1 MCVGWT
7 KVGILCRE
15 VRVGLFEKMRFEQ
28 TFEGSGHEEFSTCRG
43 QPVQA
48 PQGENMPEIVEK
60 KKKRV
65 DGESNTFNTWENR
78 RGDVGEVI

>member
-60 KKKRV
+60 KKKKELMVSLTHSTHGRI
-65 DGESNTFNTWENR
+65 EEEMSEK
-78 RGDVGEVI
+78 

>member
-7 KVGILCRE
+7 KVGLLCRE

-43 QPVQA
+43 QPVQV
-48 PQGENMPEIVEK
+48 PQGENMPEIFEK
-60 KKKRV
+60 KKKELMVSLTHSTHGRI
-65 DGESNTFNTWENR
+65 EE
-78 RGDVGEVI
+78 EMPEK